1 MNRLTILVT
10 VDAAGVPHCTPV
22 LDKKK
27 VEVVWVMGTAGWEFD
42 DLVGLPPFFF
52 ANQIVKGDEL
62 MSLVKHPLG
71 NIPTDFEYTI
81 TVKPTATATATASA
95 TRTSGKAIIR
105 NEPT

>member
-1 MNRLTILVT
+1 MNTLTILVT

-27 VEVVWVMGTAGWEFD
+27 VEVVWVMGTPGWEFE
-42 DLVGLPPFFF
+42 DLLGLPAFFF
-52 ANQIVKGDEL
+52 ADQEVKGKEL
-62 MSLVKHPLG
+62 RSSVKHPLG

-81 TVKPTATATATASA
+81 AVKPSATASA
-95 TRTSGKAIIR
+95 TISTGRAVIR